1 MLGLAEPGAPVWL
14 SQSDNPKRKLRYSW
28 ELVAVQGQ
36 APEQDDGRSGCLV
49 GINTGRAN
57 ALVGEALAAGG
68 IPELAGYDSL
78 RREVRYGANSRVDF
92 VLERA
97 SSPACYLEVKTV
109 TLARGDGLRS
119 EEHTEELQSLTT
131 TSSAG
136 FC

>member
-68 IPELAGYDSL
+68 IPELAGYD
-78 RREVRYGANSRVDF
+78 
-92 VLERA
+92 
-97 SSPACYLEVKTV
+97 
-109 TLARGDGLRS
+109 RS
-119 EEHTEELQSLTT
+119 EEHTSELQSLMRI
-131 TSSAG
+131 SYAV
-136 FC
+136 FCLKKKNTHKR